1 MSVKSIGQST
11 ATVVV
16 VPQYGNLLVAGTLT
30 ATSNFLS
37 VSNLSQTYRHLR
49 VILRDMKSANTT
61 ASYIQAFFNGSY
73 SNFVMQSLTL
83 DTNSYYPGYNS
94 SNLYLGVGTSS
105 LKNSTWV
112 PSAHMELTILNY
124 SSTTQHKHGHFIG
137 GGQSSTDRIQS
148 TTGSFHWSNNAAITS
163 FGFYTAQQFSVGSTI
178 EVYGEGPLS

>member
-1 MSVKSIGQST
+1 MTVRSIGQST
-11 ATVVV
+11 VPV
-16 VPQYGNLLVAGTLT
+16 VPQYGNLLAAGFLT

-37 VSNLSQTYRHLR
+37 ITSVPQTYRHLR
-49 VILRDMKSANTT
+49 VILRNLKSATANT
-61 ASYIQAFFNGSY
+61 SYIQAYFNGSY

-124 SSTTQHKHGHFIG
+124 SSTTQHKNGHFIG
-137 GGQSSTDRIQS
+137 GGQSATDRIQS
-148 TTGSFHWSNNAAITS
+148 TTGSFHWSSNAAITS
-163 FGFYTAQQFSVGSTI
+163 FGFYTYEQFAVGSTI